1 MAERTFGWVQEAY
14 KISSLKRVIKL
25 FLPDSDVNRE
35 LRLDKIPRL
44 IAEEY
49 GRDAFIRELSEKS
62 IHIPYQ
68 HLKGKGT
75 PKGYTRSN
83 APCSGIVQA
92 VLPGQRKE
100 YQSDWPADSFLRWGV
115 SIGLLNYDRQ
125 SDECSL
131 SELGMQYANA
141 EDGSEEEEEILKK
154 AFLSYPPVCRI
165 MLLLENHVP
174 LTKFEMGEKLGFIG
188 EAGFT
193 SIPQHLIL
201 QGLSE
206 IDDAKERNKLLSD
219 TEGTSDKYARTIC
232 SWLKQLG
239 WVLQVNKTITTVIA
253 GEKYTDTIAQAYQ
266 ITLKGQK
273 ILKHIKGTSKFAKIP
288 KRVMWD
294 MLATKAVDRDYL
306 RNRRTHLLNALQS
319 NFRSLAYLKKY
330 LGERGISE
338 TESTI
343 EDDISSFGNIGL
355 SVAVKQKC
363 YKVTD
368 TIIALEIPSEI
379 QNQNIAKSDF
389 AIIKDH
395 VRRKLQYVNHKYL
408 LLIDLGF
415 DSSANRD
422 YEIQTAELLTTE
434 LDFQGA
440 RLGDTR
446 KPDVCVSYGKNGV
459 IIDNKAYAKGYSLPM
474 NQADEMVR
482 YIEEN
487 KARQSSINPNQ
498 WWKIFDD
505 TVSDFNFVFVSGEFT
520 GGFKDRLN
528 NIYERTGVRGAA
540 INTINL
546 LLLAEELKSGRLA
559 YSRCFSYFD
568 RNDEIKIVTR
578 GNEDCTGAVLMAAES
593 LTGYKSKDEIGG
605 CLPYLID

>member
-25 FLPDSDVNRE
+25 FLPNSDVNNE
-35 LRLDKIPRL
+35 LRSDKIPRL
-44 IAEEY
+44 ISEEY
-49 GRDAFIRELSEKS
+49 GRDDFIRELSEER

-68 HLKGKGT
+68 DLKGKGT

-115 SIGLLNYDRQ
+115 SVGFLEYDRQ

-131 SELGMQYANA
+131 SELGNRYANT
-141 EDGSEEEEEILKK
+141 EDGSGEEEDILKE
-154 AFLSYPPVCRI
+154 AFLSYPPVCRVL
-165 MLLLENHVP
+165 LLLESNEP
-174 LTKFEMGEKLGFIG
+174 MTKFEIGEKLGLIG

-206 IDDAKERNKLLSD
+206 VDDTKERNKLLSD

-239 WVLQVNKTITTVIA
+239 WVMQVNKTVTTVI
-253 GEKYTDTIAQAYQ
+253 GSKDYTDTIAQAYQ
-266 ITLKGQK
+266 ITLKGLK
-273 ILKHIKGTSKFAKIP
+273 MVKHIKGTSKFVKIP

-294 MLATKAVDRDYL
+294 MLATKAIDRDYL

-319 NFRSLAYLKKY
+319 DFRSLLYLQKY
-330 LGERGISE
+330 LEARGISE

-343 EDDISSFGNIGL
+343 EDDINSFVNIGL
-355 SVAVKQKC
+355 SVVIKRNQ

-368 TIIALEIPSEI
+368 TIVGLSIPAEL
-379 QNQNIAKSDF
+379 QNRNLAKSDL
-389 AIIKDH
+389 AILKDN
-395 VRRKLQYVNHKYL
+395 VRKKLQYVNHKYL

-415 DSSANRD
+415 DSDANRD

-434 LDFQGA
+434 LDFKGA
-440 RLGDTR
+440 RLGNTR
-446 KPDVCVSYGKNGV
+446 KPDVCVFYGKNGL
-459 IIDNKAYAKGYSLPM
+459 IIDNKAYSKGYSLPM
-474 NQADEMVR
+474 SQADEMVR

-487 KARQSSINPNQ
+487 KVRQSTINPNR
-498 WWKIFDD
+498 WWKIFED
-505 TVSDFNFVFVSGEFT
+505 TVSDFNYAFVSGEFT

-528 NIYERTGVRGAA
+528 NIYERTGVRGTA

-546 LLLAEELKSGRLA
+546 LLLAEELKSGRMS
-559 YSRCFSYFD
+559 YPMCFSYFG
-568 RNDEIKIVTR
+568 RNDEVKISTYKF
-578 GNEDCTGAVLMAAES
+578 EDFTSPSLMEEES
-593 LTGYKSKDEIGG
+593 LSNKK
-605 CLPYLID
+605 

>member
-25 FLPDSDVNRE
+25 FLLDSDVNRE

-49 GRDAFIRELSEKS
+49 GREEFIKELSKES

-92 VLPGQRKE
+92 ALPGQRKE

-131 SELGMQYANA
+131 SELGVQYANTK
-141 EDGSEEEEEILKK
+141 DGSDEEEYILKK

-165 MLLLENHVP
+165 MLLLENKEP

-201 QGLSE
+201 QGLAE
-206 IDDAKERNKLLSD
+206 IDDTKERNKLLSD

-239 WVLQVNKTITTVIA
+239 WVSQVNKTITTVIA
-253 GEKYTDTIAQAYQ
+253 GEEYTDTIAQAYQ
-266 ITLKGQK
+266 ITLKGRK
-273 ILKHIKGTSKFAKIP
+273 IIKHIKGISKFAKIP

-294 MLATKAVDRDYL
+294 MLATKAIDRDYL
-306 RNRRTHLLNALQS
+306 RNRRTHLLNALKS
-319 NFRSLAYLKKY
+319 DFRSLEYLKKY
-330 LGERGISE
+330 LEEKGISE

-368 TIIALEIPSEI
+368 TIIGLDIPSEM

-389 AIIKDH
+389 AIIKDNI
-395 VRRKLQYVNHKYL
+395 RRKLQYVNHKYL

-415 DSSANRD
+415 DSDANRD

-434 LDFQGA
+434 LDFKGA

-446 KPDVCVSYGKNGV
+446 KPDVCVYYGKNGL
-459 IIDNKAYAKGYSLPM
+459 IIDNKAYSKGYSLPM
-474 NQADEMVR
+474 SQADEMVR
-482 YIEEN
+482 YIDEN
-487 KARQSSINPNQ
+487 KTRQSSINPNQ
-498 WWKIFDD
+498 WWKIFED
-505 TVSDFNFVFVSGEFT
+505 TVSDFNFAFVSGEFT

-528 NIYERTGVRGAA
+528 NIYERTGVRGVA

-546 LLLAEELKSGRLA
+546 LLLAEELKSGRMT
-559 YSRCFSYFD
+559 YPMCFSYFD
-568 RNDEIKIVTR
+568 RNDEIKISTYLQ
-578 GNEDCTGAVLMAAES
+578 EDYTIPSLIVAENAAEY
-593 LTGYKSKDEIGG
+593 GGKDDIK
-605 CLPYLID
+605 

>member
-49 GRDAFIRELSEKS
+49 GRETFLKELSEER

-92 VLPGQRKE
+92 ALPGQRKE

-115 SIGLLNYDRQ
+115 SIGLLHYDRQ

-131 SELGMQYANA
+131 SALGEQYANS
-141 EDGSEEEEEILKK
+141 EDGSSEEEDILKR

-165 MLLLENHVP
+165 LLLLEKKEP

-201 QGLSE
+201 QGLAE
-206 IDDAKERNKLLSD
+206 MDDTKERNKLLSD

-239 WVLQVNKTITTVIA
+239 WVTQVNKTMTAVIA
-253 GEKYTDTIAQAYQ
+253 GETYTDTIAQAYQ
-266 ITLKGQK
+266 ITLKGLK
-273 ILKHIKGTSKFAKIP
+273 IIKHIKGTSKFSKIP

-294 MLATKAVDRDYL
+294 MLATKAIDRDYL
-306 RNRRTHLLNALQS
+306 RNRRTHLLNALLAD
-319 NFRSLAYLKKY
+319 FRSLEYLKKY
-330 LGERGISE
+330 LAERGITE

-355 SVAVKQKC
+355 SVAVKQNC
-363 YKVTD
+363 YRVTD
-368 TIIALEIPSEI
+368 TIVGLEIPSEL
-379 QNQNIAKSDF
+379 QKQNIAKSDF
-389 AIIKDH
+389 SILKDT

-415 DSSANRD
+415 DSDANRD
-422 YEIQTAELLTTE
+422 YEIQTAELLTAE
-434 LDFQGA
+434 LHFKGA

-446 KPDVCVSYGKNGV
+446 KPDVCVYYGNHGL
-459 IIDNKAYAKGYSLPM
+459 IIDNKAYSKGYSLPM

-482 YIEEN
+482 YIDEN
-487 KARQSSINPNQ
+487 KTRLSSINPNQ
-498 WWKIFDD
+498 WWKIFEN
-505 TVSDFNFVFVSGEFT
+505 TVSHFNFAFVSGEFT

-540 INTINL
+540 INTVNL
-546 LLLAEELKSGRLA
+546 LLLAEELKSGRMT
-559 YSRCFSYFD
+559 YPMCFSYFD
-568 RNDEIKIVTR
+568 RNGEINIS
-578 GNEDCTGAVLMAAES
+578 E
-593 LTGYKSKDEIGG
+593 
-605 CLPYLID
+605 